1 MKKLIVLIT
10 TFYLGTIFSIAQ
22 TKVFEQPYYSIIKN
36 KTIKFEQLKDTLYVT
51 NCNGFEK
58 YDTLHKIVFL
68 IESDSIIDDVTR
80 KIVLISQD
88 FEKLSEEIREKE
100 IILIDYKNGR
110 KAIEEN
116 YKHRGN
122 KKNQLAILYPKSEL
136 IKLKPISEITKIESK
151 EILLEFTEY
160 IKSIDKEKF
169 DFDDFINWEKFND
182 LVIKR
187 GYNPINAKN
196 KIGIKSQ

>member
-68 IESDSIIDDVTR
+68 IESDSIIDNVTR

-88 FEKLSEEIREKE
+88 FEELSEEIREKE

>member
-1 MKKLIVLIT
+1 MKTLIILIS

-58 YDTLHKIVFL
+58 CDTLYKTIFL
-68 IESDSIIDDVTR
+68 IESDSIIDNVTR

-88 FEKLSEEIREKE
+88 FEELSEEIREKE

-122 KKNQLAILYPKSEL
+122 KNNQLAILYPKSEL
-136 IKLKPISEITKIESK
+136 IKLKPISQITKIESK

-187 GYNPINAKN
+187 GYNPINAEN
-196 KIGIKSQ
+196 KIGVKSQ

>member
-22 TKVFEQPYYSIIKN
+22 TKIFEQPYYSIIKN

-88 FEKLSEEIREKE
+88 FEELSEEIREKE

>member
-1 MKKLIVLIT
+1 MKNLIILIT

-51 NCNGFEK
+51 DCNGFEK
-58 YDTLHKIVFL
+58 CDTLYKTIFL
-68 IESDSIIDDVTR
+68 IESDSIIDNVTR

-88 FEKLSEEIREKE
+88 FEELSEEIREKE

-122 KKNQLAILYPKSEL
+122 KNNQLAILYPKSEL
-136 IKLKPISEITKIESK
+136 IKLKPISQITKIESK

-187 GYNPINAKN
+187 GYNPINAEN
-196 KIGIKSQ
+196 KIGVKSQ

>member
-22 TKVFEQPYYSIIKN
+22 TKIFEQPYYSIIKN

-88 FEKLSEEIREKE
+88 FEELSEEI
-100 IILIDYKNGR
+100 
-110 KAIEEN
+110 
-116 YKHRGN
+116 
-122 KKNQLAILYPKSEL
+122 
-136 IKLKPISEITKIESK
+136 
-151 EILLEFTEY
+151 
-160 IKSIDKEKF
+160 
-169 DFDDFINWEKFND
+169 
-182 LVIKR
+182 
-187 GYNPINAKN
+187 
-196 KIGIKSQ
+196 

>member
-88 FEKLSEEIREKE
+88 FEELSEEIREKE

>member
-1 MKKLIVLIT
+1 MKKLIILIA

-58 YDTLHKIVFL
+58 CDTLYKTVFL
-68 IESDSIIDDVTR
+68 IESDSIIDNVTR

-88 FEKLSEEIREKE
+88 FEELSEEIREKE

-187 GYNPINAKN
+187 GYNPINAEN

>member
-88 FEKLSEEIREKE
+88 FEELSEEIREKE

-187 GYNPINAKN
+187 GYNPINAEN
-196 KIGIKSQ
+196 KIGVKSQ

>member
-22 TKVFEQPYYSIIKN
+22 TKIFEQPYYSIIKN

-88 FEKLSEEIREKE
+88 FEELSEEIREKE

-187 GYNPINAKN
+187 GYNPINAEN
-196 KIGIKSQ
+196 KIGVKSQ